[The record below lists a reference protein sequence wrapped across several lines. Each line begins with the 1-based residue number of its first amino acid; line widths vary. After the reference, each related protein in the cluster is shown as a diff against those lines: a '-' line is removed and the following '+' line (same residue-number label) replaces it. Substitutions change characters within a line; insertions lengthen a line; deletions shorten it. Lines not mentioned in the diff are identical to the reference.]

1 MPLSKTRMSEWMLL
15 LVALIWGTSY
25 GVAKSALV
33 FYPVLGF
40 LCVRFILTFVLLT
53 PWLRQHW
60 RVALKPGLLLGVL
73 LWAIFLAETFG
84 VAHTTASNA
93 AFLISLCVVLTPL
106 VEWAMFKRRPSA
118 QAFACAGLS
127 LLGALLLT
135 GGASI
140 SLNAGDWLMLLAA
153 LLRAFMVCS
162 TRKLLVNKDIPALA
176 LTAVEVG
183 VVGFGC
189 LLLLVLTT
197 GAIPP
202 LPSTWSFWGATVYLV
217 LFCTLFAF
225 FAQISALGHTSPSRA
240 SLLMGTEPLFGA
252 CFAVLWLNE
261 QLTMMAWA
269 GGVLIVLAS
278 LWGTRPEKAPGVP
291 VPGAPTSA

>member
-1 MPLSKTRMSEWMLL
+1 MPLAKSRMYEWMLL

-40 LCVRFILTFVLLT
+40 LAVRFILTFVLLL
-53 PWLRQHW
+53 PWLHRHW
-60 RVALKPGLLLGVL
+60 RAALKPGMLLGVIL
-73 LWAIFLAETFG
+73 LGIFLAETFG

-106 VEWAMFKRRPSA
+106 MEWAMFRQRPGGE
-118 QAFACAGLS
+118 AFAYAGLS

-135 GGASI
+135 GGGPMTFNS
-140 SLNAGDWLMLLAA
+140 GDWLMLLAA

-162 TRKLLVNKDIPALA
+162 TRKVLTDSAIPSLA
-176 LTAVEVG
+176 LTAVETG
-183 VVGFGC
+183 VVGFGS
-189 LLLLVLTT
+189 LVLLVLTT
-197 GAIPP
+197 GTVPP
-202 LPSTWSFWGATVYLV
+202 LPVAWSFWAAAAYLV

-225 FAQISALGHTSPSRA
+225 FAQISALRHTSPSRA

-252 CFAVLWLNE
+252 CFAVLWLDE
-261 QLTMMAWA
+261 QLTVLAWL
-269 GGVLIVLAS
+269 GGALIVLAS
-278 LWGTRPEKAPGVP
+278 LLGTRPRRQEGVA
-291 VPGAPTSA
+291 VAA